1 MYKYLE
7 KLISL
12 INLSNIDDDEIMN
25 FRNDVIYNMK
35 KYGANNDQINL
46 LDDVAIKYA
55 ILNKRNP
62 KDLAWA
68 LLQ

>member
-12 INLSNIDDDEIMN
+12 INLSNIDDEIMN
-25 FRNDVIYNMK
+25 FCNDVIYNMK